1 MLFGTC
7 LLIVLGASAEC
18 WVSTARM
25 KPLGLLEAE
34 RDRARFLMERT
45 LQAITRFAFI
55 SPLMGM
61 FL

>member
-1 MLFGTC
+1 
-7 LLIVLGASAEC
+7 
-18 WVSTARM
+18 M
-25 KPLGLLEAE
+25 KPLGLLDAE
-34 RDRARFLMERT
+34 RDRARFLVERA